1 MIVLVV
7 YGDITLSVA
16 EHNAGIGYA
25 HLKSRVDQ
33 DGGVYTANGS
43 TDLKPRG
50 AARVAT
56 PQDFKPVQIMQTL
69 RQVVQRII

>member
-33 DGGVYTANGS
+33 DGGVYAANGS
-43 TDLKPRG
+43 TDLKSRG
-50 AARVAT
+50 AACIAT
-56 PQDFKPVQIMQTL
+56 PENLKPVQIM
-69 RQVVQRII
+69 